1 MKNVLII
8 ASHYPPS
15 NLAGVHRGRLFAKYL
30 PQFGW
35 NPIVLTVHE
44 NHYEEKLDFELNKL
58 VPEGQQIEK
67 VNAFAILKP
76 RLVGDLGLRAF
87 FQLRKR
93 ANQIIK
99 ENKIDFIYIIIPS
112 FYLTLLG
119 PYLNKKHGI
128 KIGIDYM
135 DPWVHF
141 FPGSER
147 IFSRH
152 WWSTK
157 LSKYL
162 EPYVLKYTSLITSV
176 APNYIQPIFNRNDY
190 LKKTV
195 KTLSV
200 PCGWDADEKKHIQS
214 TDVIDEKVKNRKKIK
229 LIYAGAFLPKSDQV
243 LIDFLHIIKNNIDH
257 FQDVEIHFIG
267 TGLSNS
273 MNGRRVSI
281 SKQAADLNLLNII
294 IFEKPERISYLELLY
309 QISQASGVF
318 ILGSTE
324 NHYTPSKLF
333 NAFVTQKPIFAILNS
348 GSTAKD
354 IIRDTCWGLTCTYSS
369 TDKSHF
375 EIEVINKFSEWK
387 SRLDENQWNF
397 DLEKANI
404 YSASNITYE
413 LASVI
418 NETVRQNIK
427 L

>member
-8 ASHYPPS
+8 TSHYPPS

-44 NHYEEKLDFELNKL
+44 NYYEEKLDTDLSKL
-58 VPEGQQIEK
+58 IPSDQQVER
-67 VNAFAILKP
+67 VNAFPISKP

-99 ENKIDFIYIIIPS
+99 EKKIDFIYIIIPS

-119 PYLNKKHGI
+119 PYLRKKHGI

-141 FPGSER
+141 FPGSEQ

-157 LSKYL
+157 ISKYL
-162 EPYVLKYTSLITSV
+162 ESYVLKYTSLITSV
-176 APNYIQPIFNRNDY
+176 APNYIQPLFARNCY
-190 LKKTV
+190 LKESV

-200 PCGWDADEKKHIQS
+200 PCGWDMDEKFQLQTKYK
-214 TDVIDEKVKNRKKIK
+214 TDNTCTNRKRFK
-229 LIYAGAFLPKSDQV
+229 LIYAGAFLPKSDPI
-243 LIDFLHIIKNNIDH
+243 LNDFLLCIKKNIEY

-267 TGLSNS
+267 TGLTN
-273 MNGRRVSI
+273 NTKGRISI
-281 SKQAADLNLLNII
+281 SEQAASLNLLNNV
-294 IFEKPERISYLELLY
+294 IFEKPERIFYFDLLH
-309 QISQASGVF
+309 QISQSSGVF

-324 NHYTPSKLF
+324 SHYTPSKLF

-348 GSTAKD
+348 DSTAKD
-354 IIRDTCWGLTCTYSS
+354 IIGDTGWGLTCIYPG

-375 EIEVINKFSEWK
+375 ENNVIKKFSEWK
-387 SRLDENQWNF
+387 YKVNEENWEF
-397 DLEKANI
+397 DHEKAFI
-404 YSASNITYE
+404 YSANNITSQ

-418 NETVRQNIK
+418 DDTVR
-427 L
+427 